1 MAKEI
6 IWSKR
11 ALKDRFQILEYWINR
26 NQSSSFSKKL
36 DLIFLQKIK
45 LLSLY
50 PHIGKKTNFDSIRIK
65 VVNNYLIF
73 YEISET
79 HIYILCIKDGR
90 QNPMEFKNI

>member
-11 ALKDRFQILEYWINR
+11 ALKDRFQILEYWISR
-26 NQSSSFSKKL
+26 NQSSTFSKKL

-50 PHIGKKTNFDSIRIK
+50 PHIGKKTNLDNIRIK
-65 VVNNYLIF
+65 VVNSYLIF
-73 YEISET
+73 NEISET
-79 HIYILCIKDGR
+79 HIYIFCL
-90 QNPMEFKNI
+90 